1 MLDKQGTT
9 LPLFFSSAAGDITRY
24 DTTPSA
30 VAVYH
35 STSSAQLCCI
45 ITAGANFTCVIV
57 CPVI

>member
-9 LPLFFSSAAGDITRY
+9 LPLFFNSAAGEITRY
-24 DTTPSA
+24 DTTHSA
-30 VAVYH
+30 FAVYH
-35 STSSAQLCCI
+35 SVSSAQSCYI